1 MEWTNTSLARLLIR
15 DIFLLAER
23 LGTGEQSD
31 CVVSKFA
38 NWLAICKLYA
48 LTQLSGSK
56 AVAAPDQE

>member
-15 DIFLLAER
+15 DIFLLAEV
-23 LGTGEQSD
+23 LGEQSD